1 MEGRTLPDQVA
12 DEVVQAR
19 DCLLV
24 GDPFGDPPVVLDLR
38 VDFFALLAHAHQRAH
53 RSIVSHSAQRVCRS
67 WQGTPRR
74 GPHWAGMDK
83 FFLAIVA
90 SAVIVLI
97 AAAVLFV
104 TARKETTR
112 LQAPYP
118 IRQQRP

>member
-1 MEGRTLPDQVA
+1 
-12 DEVVQAR
+12 
-19 DCLLV
+19 
-24 GDPFGDPPVVLDLR
+24 
-38 VDFFALLAHAHQRAH
+38 
-53 RSIVSHSAQRVCRS
+53 
-67 WQGTPRR
+67 
-74 GPHWAGMDK
+74 MDK

>member
-1 MEGRTLPDQVA
+1 MGV
-12 DEVVQAR
+12 
-19 DCLLV
+19 
-24 GDPFGDPPVVLDLR
+24 
-38 VDFFALLAHAHQRAH
+38 
-53 RSIVSHSAQRVCRS
+53 
-67 WQGTPRR
+67 QGTPRR